1 MFKKNVNRSIKN
13 HHTVEWWM
21 EKIGSGSIHRLAFR
35 LNALSKEGN
44 VEKVSGGEFEKV
56 RFIPSPIYSE
66 RDIVMML
73 IEQDKKMREEKRKK
87 KEKQD
92 E

>member
-1 MFKKNVNRSIKN
+1 MFKKNISRSTKN

-21 EKIGSGSIHRLAFR
+21 EKVGFNSIHRLASR
-35 LNALSKEGN
+35 LNTLSREGS

-66 RDIVMML
+66 IDIVMML
-73 IEQDKKMREEKRKK
+73 IEQDKKMREKK
-87 KEKQD
+87 KKKVQSK
-92 E
+92 